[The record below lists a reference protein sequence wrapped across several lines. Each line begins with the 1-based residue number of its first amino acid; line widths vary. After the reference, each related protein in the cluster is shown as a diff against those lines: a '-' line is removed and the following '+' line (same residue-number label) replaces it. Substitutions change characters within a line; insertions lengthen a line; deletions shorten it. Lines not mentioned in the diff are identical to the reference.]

1 MRDAHRL
8 VRAHGDRRLTHPMYG
23 NIYRNPPTG
32 IMVVCDASVPIIVVR
47 LRLSGV
53 KLAPTA
59 TGCADFPRV
68 KRQAK
73 CNDPPGEV
81 SIRYHNR
88 NMLIGAVQRAGNS
101 ESALRAS
108 IAFCAARSG
117 IYVWSRAQV
126 THVGPLC
133 EMRPRKPRKP
143 KASFGSPLA
152 SVGWTEG
159 CAIPRERCA

>member
-1 MRDAHRL
+1 
-8 VRAHGDRRLTHPMYG
+8 MYG

-88 NMLIGAVQRAGNS
+88 NMLIGTVQKVGI
-101 ESALRAS
+101 LRA
-108 IAFCAARSG
+108 
-117 IYVWSRAQV
+117 
-126 THVGPLC
+126 
-133 EMRPRKPRKP
+133 
-143 KASFGSPLA
+143 
-152 SVGWTEG
+152 
-159 CAIPRERCA
+159 RCAPASRFAQRGQVYMCGRARK